1 MPTINFCNDAVEGV
15 CQVELTENE
24 GEIYLF
30 SKSEIVDDRIHIILQ
45 GTIYVEDAK
54 GITEKLVAL
63 IEAGQTRLLIDLSQ
77 VEYIDSSGLGM
88 LIRIQKIAVR
98 NGGNVVLKGV
108 QGLVRELFEMTRLTA
123 LFNIQ

>member
-1 MPTINFCNDAVEGV
+1 M
-15 CQVELTENE
+15 ENE

-30 SKSEIVDDRIHIILQ
+30 IKSEIVDNRIHIILQ

-54 GITEKLVAL
+54 EMTEKLVAL
-63 IEAGQTRLLIDLSQ
+63 IESGQTRLLIDLSL

-108 QGLVRELFEMTRLTA
+108 QGIVRELFEMTRLTA
-123 LFNIQ
+123 IFTIQ

>member
-1 MPTINFCNDAVEGV
+1 M
-15 CQVELTENE
+15 ENE

-30 SKSEIVDDRIHIILQ
+30 IKSEIVDNRIHIILQ

-54 GITEKLVAL
+54 EMTEKLVAL
-63 IEAGQTRLLIDLSQ
+63 IESGQTRLLIDLSQ

-123 LFNIQ
+123 IFTIQ

>member
-1 MPTINFCNDAVEGV
+1 M
-15 CQVELTENE
+15 ENE

-30 SKSEIVDDRIHIILQ
+30 IKSEIVDNRIHIILQ

-54 GITEKLVAL
+54 EMTEKLVAL
-63 IEAGQTRLLIDLSQ
+63 IESGQTRLLIDLSL

>member
-1 MPTINFCNDAVEGV
+1 M
-15 CQVELTENE
+15 ENE

-30 SKSEIVDDRIHIILQ
+30 IKSEIVDNRIHIILQ

-54 GITEKLVAL
+54 EMTEKLVAL

-123 LFNIQ
+123 LFHIQ

>member
-1 MPTINFCNDAVEGV
+1 M
-15 CQVELTENE
+15 Q
-24 GEIYLF
+24 
-30 SKSEIVDDRIHIILQ
+30 IILR

-54 GITEKLVAL
+54 EMTEKLVAL

-123 LFNIQ
+123 IFTIQ

>member
-1 MPTINFCNDAVEGV
+1 M
-15 CQVELTENE
+15 ENE

-30 SKSEIVDDRIHIILQ
+30 IKTEIVDNRIHIILQ

-54 GITEKLVAL
+54 EMTEKLVAL
-63 IEAGQTRLLIDLSQ
+63 IESGQTRLLIDLSQ

-123 LFNIQ
+123 LFHIQ

>member
-1 MPTINFCNDAVEGV
+1 M
-15 CQVELTENE
+15 ENE

-30 SKSEIVDDRIHIILQ
+30 IKSEIVDNRIHIILQ

-54 GITEKLVAL
+54 EMTEKLVAL
-63 IEAGQTRLLIDLSQ
+63 IESGQTRLLIDLSQ

-88 LIRIQKIAVR
+88 LIRIQKIAFR

-123 LFNIQ
+123 LFHIQ

>member
-1 MPTINFCNDAVEGV
+1 M
-15 CQVELTENE
+15 ENE

-30 SKSEIVDDRIHIILQ
+30 IKTEIVDNRIHIILQ

-54 GITEKLVAL
+54 EMTEKLVAL
-63 IEAGQTRLLIDLSQ
+63 IESGQTRLLIDLSQ

-88 LIRIQKIAVR
+88 LNRIQKIAVR

>member
-1 MPTINFCNDAVEGV
+1 M
-15 CQVELTENE
+15 ENE

-30 SKSEIVDDRIHIILQ
+30 IKSEIVDNRIHIILQ

-54 GITEKLVAL
+54 EMTEKLVAL
-63 IEAGQTRLLIDLSQ
+63 IESGQTRLLIDLSL

-123 LFNIQ
+123 LFHIQ

>member
-1 MPTINFCNDAVEGV
+1 MFI
-15 CQVELTENE
+15 
-24 GEIYLF
+24 
-30 SKSEIVDDRIHIILQ
+30 KSEIVDNRIHIILQ

-54 GITEKLVAL
+54 EMTEKLVAL
-63 IEAGQTRLLIDLSQ
+63 IESGQTRLLIDLSQ

-98 NGGNVVLKGV
+98 NDGNVVLKGV

-123 LFNIQ
+123 IFTIQ

>member
-1 MPTINFCNDAVEGV
+1 M
-15 CQVELTENE
+15 ENE

-30 SKSEIVDDRIHIILQ
+30 IKSEIVDNRIHIILQ

-54 GITEKLVAL
+54 EMTEKLVAL
-63 IEAGQTRLLIDLSQ
+63 IESGQTRLLIDLSQ

-98 NGGNVVLKGV
+98 NDGNVVLKGV

-123 LFNIQ
+123 LFHIQ

>member
-1 MPTINFCNDAVEGV
+1 M
-15 CQVELTENE
+15 ENE

-30 SKSEIVDDRIHIILQ
+30 IKSEIVDNRIHIILQ

-54 GITEKLVAL
+54 EMTEKLVAL
-63 IEAGQTRLLIDLSQ
+63 IESGQTRLLIDLSL

-98 NGGNVVLKGV
+98 NDGNVVLKGV

-123 LFNIQ
+123 LFHIQ

>member
-1 MPTINFCNDAVEGV
+1 M
-15 CQVELTENE
+15 ENE

-30 SKSEIVDDRIHIILQ
+30 IKSEIVDNRIHIILQ

-54 GITEKLVAL
+54 EMTEKLVAL
-63 IEAGQTRLLIDLSQ
+63 IESGQTRLLIDLSQ
-77 VEYIDSSGLGM
+77 VEYIDSSGMGM

-98 NGGNVVLKGV
+98 NDGNVVLKGV

-123 LFNIQ
+123 IFTIQ

>member
-1 MPTINFCNDAVEGV
+1 M
-15 CQVELTENE
+15 ENE

-30 SKSEIVDDRIHIILQ
+30 IKSEIVDNRIHIILQ

-54 GITEKLVAL
+54 EMTEKQVAL

-98 NGGNVVLKGV
+98 NDGNVVLKGV

-123 LFNIQ
+123 LFHIQ

>member
-1 MPTINFCNDAVEGV
+1 M
-15 CQVELTENE
+15 ENE

-30 SKSEIVDDRIHIILQ
+30 IKSEIVDNRIHIILQ

-54 GITEKLVAL
+54 EMTEKLVAL
-63 IEAGQTRLLIDLSQ
+63 IESGQTRLLIDLSL

-123 LFNIQ
+123 IFTIQ

>member
-1 MPTINFCNDAVEGV
+1 M
-15 CQVELTENE
+15 ENE

-30 SKSEIVDDRIHIILQ
+30 IKSEIVDNRIHIILQ

-54 GITEKLVAL
+54 EMTEKQVAL
-63 IEAGQTRLLIDLSQ
+63 IEAGQTRLLIDLSL

-98 NGGNVVLKGV
+98 NDGNVVLKGV

-123 LFNIQ
+123 LFHIQ

>member
-1 MPTINFCNDAVEGV
+1 M
-15 CQVELTENE
+15 ENE

-30 SKSEIVDDRIHIILQ
+30 IKTEIVDNRIHIILQ

-54 GITEKLVAL
+54 EMTEKLVAL
-63 IEAGQTRLLIDLSQ
+63 IESGQTRLLIDLSQ

-108 QGLVRELFEMTRLTA
+108 QELVRELFEMTRLTA

>member
-1 MPTINFCNDAVEGV
+1 LPTINFCNDAVEGV

>member
-1 MPTINFCNDAVEGV
+1 M
-15 CQVELTENE
+15 ENE

-30 SKSEIVDDRIHIILQ
+30 IKSEIVDNRIHIILQ

-54 GITEKLVAL
+54 EMTEKLVAL
-63 IEAGQTRLLIDLSQ
+63 IESGQTRLLIDLSL

-123 LFNIQ
+123 LFTIQ

>member
-1 MPTINFCNDAVEGV
+1 M
-15 CQVELTENE
+15 ENE

-30 SKSEIVDDRIHIILQ
+30 IKSEIVDNRIHIILQ

-54 GITEKLVAL
+54 EMTEKLVAL
-63 IEAGQTRLLIDLSQ
+63 IEAGQTRLLIDLSL

-123 LFNIQ
+123 LFHIQ

>member
-1 MPTINFCNDAVEGV
+1 M
-15 CQVELTENE
+15 ENE

-30 SKSEIVDDRIHIILQ
+30 IKTEIVDNRIHIILQ

-54 GITEKLVAL
+54 EMTEKLVAL

>member
-1 MPTINFCNDAVEGV
+1 M
-15 CQVELTENE
+15 ENE

-30 SKSEIVDDRIHIILQ
+30 IKSEIVDNRIHIILQ

-54 GITEKLVAL
+54 EMTEKLVAL
-63 IEAGQTRLLIDLSQ
+63 IESGQTRLLIDLSQ

>member
-1 MPTINFCNDAVEGV
+1 M
-15 CQVELTENE
+15 ENE

-30 SKSEIVDDRIHIILQ
+30 IKSEIVDNRIHIILQ

-54 GITEKLVAL
+54 EMTEKLVAL
-63 IEAGQTRLLIDLSQ
+63 IESGQTRLLIDLSQ

-123 LFNIQ
+123 LFHIQ

>member
-1 MPTINFCNDAVEGV
+1 M
-15 CQVELTENE
+15 ENE

-30 SKSEIVDDRIHIILQ
+30 IKTEIVDNRIHIILQ

-54 GITEKLVAL
+54 EMTEKLVAL
-63 IEAGQTRLLIDLSQ
+63 IESGQTRLLIDLSL

-123 LFNIQ
+123 LFHIQ

>member
-1 MPTINFCNDAVEGV
+1 M
-15 CQVELTENE
+15 ENE

-30 SKSEIVDDRIHIILQ
+30 IKSEIVDNRIHIILQ

-54 GITEKLVAL
+54 EMTEKLVAL
-63 IEAGQTRLLIDLSQ
+63 IESGQTRLLLDLSQ

-98 NGGNVVLKGV
+98 NDGNVVLKGV

-123 LFNIQ
+123 IFTIQ

>member
-1 MPTINFCNDAVEGV
+1 M
-15 CQVELTENE
+15 ENE

-30 SKSEIVDDRIHIILQ
+30 IKSEIVDNRIHIILQ

-54 GITEKLVAL
+54 EMTEKLVAL

-123 LFNIQ
+123 IFTIQ

>member
-1 MPTINFCNDAVEGV
+1 M
-15 CQVELTENE
+15 ENE

-30 SKSEIVDDRIHIILQ
+30 IKSEIVDNRIHIILQ

-54 GITEKLVAL
+54 EMTEKLVAL
-63 IEAGQTRLLIDLSQ
+63 IESGQTRLLIDLSQ

-108 QGLVRELFEMTRLTA
+108 QGIVRELFEMTRLTA
-123 LFNIQ
+123 LFHIQ

>member
-1 MPTINFCNDAVEGV
+1 M
-15 CQVELTENE
+15 ENE

-30 SKSEIVDDRIHIILQ
+30 IKSEIVDNRIHIILQ

-54 GITEKLVAL
+54 EMTEKLVAL
-63 IEAGQTRLLIDLSQ
+63 IESGQTRLLIDLSQ

-98 NGGNVVLKGV
+98 NDGNVVLKGV

-123 LFNIQ
+123 IFTIQ

>member
-1 MPTINFCNDAVEGV
+1 M
-15 CQVELTENE
+15 ENE

-30 SKSEIVDDRIHIILQ
+30 IKSEIVDNRIHIILQ

-54 GITEKLVAL
+54 EMTEKLVAL
-63 IEAGQTRLLIDLSQ
+63 IESGQTRLLIDLSL

-98 NGGNVVLKGV
+98 NDGNVVLKGV

-123 LFNIQ
+123 IFTIQ

>member
-1 MPTINFCNDAVEGV
+1 M
-15 CQVELTENE
+15 ENE
-24 GEIYLF
+24 GESFLF
-30 SKSEIVDDRIHIILQ
+30 IKGEIVDNRIQIILR

-54 GITEKLVAL
+54 EITEKLGAL

-108 QGLVRELFEMTRLTA
+108 QGLVRELFEMTRLTT
-123 LFNIQ
+123 LFTIQ

>member
-1 MPTINFCNDAVEGV
+1 M
-15 CQVELTENE
+15 ENE

-30 SKSEIVDDRIHIILQ
+30 IKSEIVDNRIHIILQ

-54 GITEKLVAL
+54 EMTEKLVAL
-63 IEAGQTRLLIDLSQ
+63 IESGQTRLLIDLSL

-108 QGLVRELFEMTRLTA
+108 
-123 LFNIQ
+123 

>member
-1 MPTINFCNDAVEGV
+1 M
-15 CQVELTENE
+15 ENE

-30 SKSEIVDDRIHIILQ
+30 IKSEIVDNRIHIILQ

-54 GITEKLVAL
+54 EMTEKLVAL
-63 IEAGQTRLLIDLSQ
+63 IESGQTRLLIDLSL

-108 QGLVRELFEMTRLTA
+108 QGLVRELFEMTRLTT
-123 LFNIQ
+123 LFTIQ

>member
-1 MPTINFCNDAVEGV
+1 M
-15 CQVELTENE
+15 ENE

-30 SKSEIVDDRIHIILQ
+30 IKSEIVDNRIHIILQ

-54 GITEKLVAL
+54 EMTEKLAAL
-63 IEAGQTRLLIDLSQ
+63 IESGQTRLLIDLSQ

-123 LFNIQ
+123 IFTIQ

>member
-1 MPTINFCNDAVEGV
+1 M
-15 CQVELTENE
+15 ENE

-30 SKSEIVDDRIHIILQ
+30 IKTEIVDNRIHIILQ

-54 GITEKLVAL
+54 EMTEKLVAL
-63 IEAGQTRLLIDLSQ
+63 IESGQTRLLIDLSL

>member
-1 MPTINFCNDAVEGV
+1 M
-15 CQVELTENE
+15 ENK

-30 SKSEIVDDRIHIILQ
+30 IKSEIVDNRIHIVLQ
-45 GTIYVEDAK
+45 GIIYVEDAK
-54 GITEKLVAL
+54 EMTEKLVAL
-63 IEAGQTRLLIDLSQ
+63 IEAGQTRLLLDLSQ

-108 QGLVRELFEMTRLTA
+108 QGLVLELFEMTRLTA
-123 LFNIQ
+123 IFTIQ

>member
-1 MPTINFCNDAVEGV
+1 M
-15 CQVELTENE
+15 ENE

-30 SKSEIVDDRIHIILQ
+30 IKSEIVDNRIHIILQ

-54 GITEKLVAL
+54 EMTEKLVAL
-63 IEAGQTRLLIDLSQ
+63 IESGQTRLLIDLSL

-108 QGLVRELFEMTRLTA
+108 QGIVRELFEMTRLTA
-123 LFNIQ
+123 LFHIQ

>member
-1 MPTINFCNDAVEGV
+1 M
-15 CQVELTENE
+15 ENE

-30 SKSEIVDDRIHIILQ
+30 IKSEIVDNRIHIILQ
-45 GTIYVEDAK
+45 GTIYVADAK
-54 GITEKLVAL
+54 EMTEKLVAL
-63 IEAGQTRLLIDLSQ
+63 IESGQTRLLIDLSQ